1 MLSSVDSPPPQL
13 RVLTAQYNVH
23 RRQPIQVSAL
33 IDHACCN
40 LKKES
45 FIFSSPSLPDH
56 SHAMSG
62 GECADSSFSSTLDTP
77 GTAETTNTLTKQSVS
92 SSNAADQ
99 SSAGGSSSSLI
110 PKPGG
115 GPGKPNSDGYALEAE
130 LGPYF
135 NATEYRKFK
144 VRATLCSPNLCLI

>member
-1 MLSSVDSPPPQL
+1 M
-13 RVLTAQYNVH
+13 AQYDVH
-23 RRQPIQVSAL
+23 RWQPVQVSAL
-33 IDHACCN
+33 IDRARCN
-40 LKKES
+40 LKNES

-56 SHAMSG
+56 SHAMSS
-62 GECADSSFSSTLDTP
+62 GECANSSFSSTSDTP
-77 GTAETTNTLTKQSVS
+77 DTAETTSTLTKQSVS

-99 SSAGGSSSSLI
+99 SSAGGSGNSLI

-115 GPGKPNSDGYALEAE
+115 GPGKPNSGGYTLEAE
-130 LGPYF
+130 LGLYF